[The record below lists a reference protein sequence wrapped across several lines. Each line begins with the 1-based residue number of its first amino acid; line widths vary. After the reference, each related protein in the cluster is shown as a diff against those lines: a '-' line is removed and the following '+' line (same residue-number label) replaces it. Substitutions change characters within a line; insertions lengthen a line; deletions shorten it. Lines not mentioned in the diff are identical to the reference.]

1 MGEHYETRVRLP
13 PGDGITGYPRAIMKN
28 KSFVGGLVLGI
39 VIGFAAGVLAEKK
52 GCPPVPAP
60 AATSS
65 AEPLP
70 VAPAPEVKP

>member
-1 MGEHYETRVRLP
+1 MRSVPYSAETS
-13 PGDGITGYPRAIMKN
+13 T
-28 KSFVGGLVLGI
+28 FVTAPAVTLTEPYLT
-39 VIGFAAGVLAEKK
+39 LAEKK

-70 VAPAPEVKP
+70 VALAPEVKP

>member
-1 MGEHYETRVRLP
+1 
-13 PGDGITGYPRAIMKN
+13 MKN
-28 KSFVGGLVLGI
+28 KSFVGGLILVGI
-39 VIGFAAGVLAEKK
+39 VIGFAAGVLTEKK

-70 VAPAPEVKP
+70 VAPAPAPEVKP

>member
-13 PGDGITGYPRAIMKN
+13 PGDGITGYPLANMKN

-39 VIGFAAGVLAEKK
+39 VIGFAAGVLVEKK

-70 VAPAPEVKP
+70 AASAPEVKP